1 MATYF
6 LIVSQ
11 RARRFVL
18 HAATPLPRLSPSL
31 FSNSF
36 PHNLLSDS
44 RPLTPVLSIFY
55 ENIGKADA
63 RYFFKP
69 AIFGL
74 FHSSPFFP
82 IFFTLFWATGSPQL
96 LWHLGG
102 WVPGWV
108 PPFFAKWLTP
118 KICPGLFREAP
129 SDQGFLFHASSAR
142 PDRLGVTCRH
152 SLLFL
157 PAAYGP

>member
-1 MATYF
+1 MF
-6 LIVSQ
+6 LDSQ
-11 RARRFVL
+11 PARSSNRL
-18 HAATPLPRLSPSL
+18 APNYPLPLRLSPSL

-44 RPLTPVLSIFY
+44 RPLNPVLSIFY
-55 ENIGKADA
+55 ENI
-63 RYFFKP
+63 
-69 AIFGL
+69 AISGL

-82 IFFTLFWATGSPQL
+82 IFYTLFWATSSPQL
-96 LWHLGG
+96 LWHRG

-108 PPFFAKWLTP
+108 PPFLP
-118 KICPGLFREAP
+118 NGLLPRSALAFSGRRL

-142 PDRLGVTCRH
+142 PEHLGVTCRH

>member
-82 IFFTLFWATGSPQL
+82 IFYTLFWATGSPQL
-96 LWHLGG
+96 PWHRGVG
-102 WVPGWV
+102 TWVGT
-108 PPFFAKWLTP
+108 PFFCQMAYSQDLPWP
-118 KICPGLFREAP
+118 F
-129 SDQGFLFHASSAR
+129 QGGA
-142 PDRLGVTCRH
+142 
-152 SLLFL
+152 
-157 PAAYGP
+157 